1 MKSIC
6 YKENIQI
13 STEQLDRLIESTNQ
27 DIRQV
32 INHLS
37 LVEKSDIVK
46 KTDSKPNKDLKLGP
60 WDVVKKVLSFEENK
74 NMSIN
79 EKSDLFFHDYNIA
92 SLFVQENYLS
102 VMPTAPKCVYKI
114 YHL

>member
-37 LVEKSDIVK
+37 LLVDKADNVK

-60 WDVVKKVLSFEENK
+60 WDVVKKVLSFEEHK

-92 SLFVQENYLS
+92 PLFVQENYLS
-102 VMPTAPKCVYKI
+102 VIPAAPKFV
-114 YHL
+114 